1 MFIVDS
7 NIWIEVL
14 LRQKRSEEVK
24 TFLSQT
30 PSSEIAMSE
39 FTFGSIGILL
49 FRHRAYDAYKAWTDE
64 ILLKQ
69 NISRITLKDFQSP
82 YMHEAFHRGLDFD
95 DAYQYVVAK
104 TENLHLVSFDQDFD
118 KTDLKRFEPLQALE
132 LWKNRA
138 TA

>member
-14 LRQKRSEEVK
+14 LRQKRSAEVK
-24 TFLSQT
+24 EFLNQI

-39 FTFGSIGILL
+39 FTFGSIGVLL
-49 FRHRAYDAYKAWTDE
+49 FRHRAYDAYLAWTDE
-64 ILLKQ
+64 ILIKQ
-69 NISRITLKDFQSP
+69 KITRITLQDFQSP
-82 YMHEAFHRGLDFD
+82 FMQEAFRQSLDFD

-118 KTDLKRFEPLQALE
+118 KTDLIRLEPLHAIE
-132 LWKNRA
+132 LWKNQGA
-138 TA
+138 V